1 MKSSKIMI
9 IATGCL
15 MIGVV
20 SVGSFLAKDREF
32 SENENR
38 YLAEHPQFSWEKVL
52 EGEFQEDLESYLNDQ
67 ILGRD
72 FWITTKTSIQKL
84 VGDSDI
90 GGAYVGKDGYDFEKI
105 TPESVD
111 RELFLENTE
120 TVKNYLDYCK
130 SVGVEENQIS
140 FLLVPTSGLVMG
152 DKLPVNARLFDQRQ
166 YLEEVKENIGKEYF
180 VDVTEELQDAAQ
192 EEQVYYRT
200 DHHWTS
206 TGAMI
211 AYEKWCNSTGVS
223 FAGRDAYKKET
234 VTEAFRGSLY
244 SKILDYDSSYDSIWT
259 YKKEAQT
266 PDYEITM
273 DGEEAE
279 SFYIESKLAEK
290 DKYTYFFGGNY
301 GEVVI
306 HNNSNQNGRKLL
318 VIKDSFANCFVPL
331 AAEDFEYIYMID
343 LRYYKGDMATYVQE
357 QGVTDL
363 LVLYNIS
370 NFITDKNIYTLDK
383 NI

>member
-9 IATGCL
+9 VVASCL

-20 SVGSFLAKDREF
+20 SAGTFLTKDREF

-38 YLAEHPQFSWEKVL
+38 YLAETPEFSWEKVL

-72 FWITTKTSIQKL
+72 FWITAKTSIQKL

-111 RELFLENTE
+111 EELFKKNTDA
-120 TVKNYLDYCK
+120 VRKYLDYCK
-130 SVGVEENQIS
+130 SAGVDEKQIS
-140 FLLVPTSGLVMG
+140 FLLVPTSGLVME
-152 DKLPVNARLFDQRQ
+152 DKLPANARLFSQRE
-166 YLEEVKENIGKEYF
+166 YLKEAEEIIGKSYF
-180 VDVTEELQDAAQ
+180 IDVTEELTEAAR

-206 TGAMI
+206 LGALL

-223 FAGRDAYKKET
+223 FAGREAYEKKI
-234 VTEAFRGSLY
+234 VTDSFRGSLY
-244 SKILDYDSSYDSIWT
+244 SKILDYDSAYDSIWI
-259 YKKEAQT
+259 YSKEEQS
-266 PDYEITM
+266 PDYEIIM
-273 DGEEAE
+273 DGEETE
-279 SFYIESKLAEK
+279 SFYIESKLEEK

-301 GEVVI
+301 GETII
-306 HNNSNQNGRKLL
+306 HNNSNRNGRKLL

-331 AAEDFEYIYMID
+331 AAEDFEEIYMID
-343 LRYYKGDMATYVQE
+343 LRYYKGDMAAYVKE
-357 QGVTDL
+357 QQVTDV

-370 NFITDKNIYTLDK
+370 NFVTDKNIYTLEK

>member
-9 IATGCL
+9 IVTGCL

-38 YLAEHPQFSWEKVL
+38 YLAETPKISWEKIL
-52 EGEFQEDLESYLNDQ
+52 EGEFQKDLESYLNDQ

-72 FWITTKTSIQKL
+72 FWITAKTFIQKS

-111 RELFLENTE
+111 EELFEKNTRA
-120 TVKNYLDYCK
+120 VKNYLDYCK
-130 SVGVEENQIS
+130 SAGVAENQIS
-140 FLLVPTSGLVMG
+140 FLLVPTSGLVME
-152 DKLPVNARLFDQRQ
+152 DKLPANARLFDQSS
-166 YLEEVKENIGKEYF
+166 YLAEAKAAIGEEFF
-180 VDVTEELQDAAQ
+180 VDVTEELSEVAK

-206 TGAMI
+206 TGALV
-211 AYEKWCNSTGVS
+211 AYEKWCEDTGIS
-223 FAGRDAYKKET
+223 FAGQDAYEKKT
-234 VTEAFRGSLY
+234 VTDTFRGSLY
-244 SKILDYDSSYDSIWT
+244 SKILDYDSAYDSIWT
-259 YKKEAQT
+259 YTKAGA
-266 PDYEITM
+266 DYSITI
-273 DGEEAE
+273 DGKEAE
-279 SFYIESKLAEK
+279 SFYIDSKLEEK

-301 GEVVI
+301 GETVI
-306 HNNSNQNGRKLL
+306 HNNDNPNGRKLL

-331 AAEDFEYIYMID
+331 AAEDFEEVSMID
-343 LRYYKGDMATYVQE
+343 LRYFKGDMAAYVKE
-357 QGVTDL
+357 QGVTDV

-370 NFITDKNIYTLDK
+370 NFITDKNIYNLEK